1 MESRTTFRF
10 ETKKPTDYQVE
21 LENESGYDLSTKEVS
36 STSIS
41 VTCVPQAGG
50 VPLRID
56 YSLRINAPK
65 SVLTVYTA
73 VNVLAD
79 GGMGFVTTDDE
90 FVFKAGTKAEGL
102 HPWIAEKRT
111 KHTKLFE
118 QNRLPGKVGAA
129 GFGRAFALIWDGV
142 RLALDEQ
149 HQKKSKAKDKRDL
162 DSGELF

>member
-1 MESRTTFRF
+1 MESRTTSRF
-10 ETKKPTDYQVE
+10 EAKPTDYQVE
-21 LENESGYDLSTKEVS
+21 LENEAGYDFTTSEVS
-36 STSIS
+36 STAIS

-65 SVLTVYTA
+65 SVLTIYTA

-129 GFGRAFALIWDGV
+129 CFGRAFALIWDGV

-149 HQKKSKAKDKRDL
+149 HAKKTKTKDKRD
-162 DSGELF
+162 DAELF